1 MTSSFHMTSLLV
13 ALLAMTP
20 GVTANSAQTLS
31 VPDDLVIKLER
42 TPCFGPC
49 PVYSVTID
57 ATGNV
62 TYDGVKFVRVEGRQS
77 ARISPSRVAALLET
91 AERIG
96 FFGLQDQYRTV
107 RNPDGTVTIV
117 SDLPTT
123 FVTIT
128 RGGRSKRVENYLGA
142 PAGLKELEQQI
153 DEAAGITRWK

>member
-1 MTSSFHMTSLLV
+1 MASSFHVTWLMV
-13 ALLAMTP
+13 ALLAMTRA
-20 GVTANSAQTLS
+20 GAANSAQT
-31 VPDDLVIKLER
+31 PAATDDVVIKLER
-42 TPCFGPC
+42 TTCFGPC
-49 PVYSVTID
+49 QVYSVTID

-62 TYDGVKFVRVEGRQS
+62 TYEGVKFVRVEGRQN

-96 FFGLQDQYRTV
+96 FFGLQDQYRTI

-142 PAGLKELEQQI
+142 PAALKELEQQI
-153 DEAAGITRWK
+153 DEAAGSTRWR

>member
-1 MTSSFHMTSLLV
+1 MTSSFRVTSLML
-13 ALLAMTP
+13 ALLAMTR
-20 GVTANSAQTLS
+20 GGSASSAQTPA
-31 VPDDLVIKLER
+31 VPDDVVIKLER
-42 TPCFGPC
+42 TTCFGPC

-62 TYDGVKFVRVEGRQS
+62 TYEGVKFVRVEGRQN

-142 PAGLKELEQQI
+142 PAALKELEQQI
-153 DEAAGITRWK
+153 DDAAGTRQWR

>member
-1 MTSSFHMTSLLV
+1 MTSLLV

-77 ARISPSRVAALLET
+77 ARISPSRVAALLEA

-96 FFGLQDQYRTV
+96 FFGLQDQYRTI